1 MPSPHDRC
9 PANRSRCHEG
19 PTGPRGLTP
28 QPQAKANATRR
39 PYGGVAP
46 SRCSPCVTRLR
57 SAEQSW
63 VERLLHTTNNDIEHD
78 GGGGSMMHID
88 LAGDPTT

>member
-1 MPSPHDRC
+1 
-9 PANRSRCHEG
+9 
-19 PTGPRGLTP
+19 
-28 QPQAKANATRR
+28 
-39 PYGGVAP
+39 
-46 SRCSPCVTRLR
+46 VTRLR